1 MSDEELKQLIASNAK
16 VIEALANT
24 IAEDKAER
32 KKAYQQWEK
41 DRSQLYQYMGRIAAA
56 QSSFYE
62 IQADYYHQLATLSE
76 KQTTI
81 KERQVEIQEKISQQ
95 QSQIIE
101 ILNRLTS
108 S

>member
-1 MSDEELKQLIASNAK
+1 MSDEELKKLIASNAK
-16 VIEALANT
+16 TIEALTAT

-62 IQADYYHQLATLSE
+62 VQADYYHQLATLSE
-76 KQTTI
+76 KQT
-81 KERQVEIQEKISQQ
+81 EMQEQISQQ
-95 QSQIIE
+95 QAQIIE